1 MKKKTSLLLM
11 LVFIMLCM
19 TGCSSVPKEKQIK
32 QDIMDASS
40 SLVLAENEKVVDI
53 EIKDRKTDKKAKSDQ
68 VICIVK
74 TELDNVSY
82 EKGYTLSYHKFDNGW
97 KMQSIIIGESADWVI
112 KPLKGVNE
120 EQIKNSLTYKT
131 INVDGE
137 LWTIEDGEI
146 SDIVIKKQDTDLD
159 KGKDKVTIK
168 IKLNGEVE
176 EVEGTIKA
184 EYDFDKKWELKDMED
199 ENDFSSKEKADKAL
213 NVTDKAVETVQM
225 MSAKMEKNYSV
236 IEMADKKKDS
246 SSSDGTETQD
256 DSKSKEDSDK
266 KTQKDSKSK
275 EDDDKKTRNDSKL
288 KEGSSE
294 ETQDDSKSKE
304 SDNEDPEK
312 EEPESE
318 YDFGKAFEETIDD
331 VTISGDMGVDLE
343 VELMLDINHGN
354 IKYGMAMYRKAGA
367 NLSVDL
373 KESMSKEHEKQL
385 FEKKLPNY
393 TFVVAGV
400 PIVITNQLESNLT
413 GKIGIEGNWNMS
425 LSWLDEQTVGFIYDS
440 KTNKVK
446 EIKDPKEQKDIS
458 DGIEWSTIASA
469 KGDASAGIDIHLI
482 TKLYGTCGGDISA
495 GIFGNA
501 SGEVSLSNREDQYYA
516 GTVNLSIVPNL
527 TGKLVVDLPLVSE
540 ELMEVEIFNKDLP
553 AIWEKEWKSSWKPED
568 DLNYSDTGEQWNLY
582 KTRYGE
588 VNNVPATEFQF
599 KIPFGWN
606 VESEGVSDGLT
617 GVDGVSEI
625 EEKVVLSNERGV
637 TVTFWSLT
645 HELGGRSGV
654 SMLQADITKADD
666 SEFVPG
672 FPDGTNTDFSTLGN
686 FIVAKVHIIGELD
699 MKRDSDFTP
708 VDSGA
713 TFYAVVPESYLG
725 TREFVGQAGNV
736 DEFSFDYP
744 TPYAFIAEAPDGTFT
759 ASEERDV
766 VKILKSFKVAE

>member
-1 MKKKTSLLLM
+1 MVSVLGYQKLYKDMKQKQEGDVIVKENVKVITSDMDKKK
-11 LVFIMLCM
+11 
-19 TGCSSVPKEKQIK
+19 
-32 QDIMDASS
+32 
-40 SLVLAENEKVVDI
+40 
-53 EIKDRKTDKKAKSDQ
+53 
-68 VICIVK
+68 
-74 TELDNVSY
+74 
-82 EKGYTLSYHKFDNGW
+82 
-97 KMQSIIIGESADWVI
+97 
-112 KPLKGVNE
+112 KP
-120 EQIKNSLTYKT
+120 
-131 INVDGE
+131 INVNDDNLIFESNPKYKEGDV
-137 LWTIEDGEI
+137 IVAGEI
-146 SDIVIKKQDTDLD
+146 SGAENGFIRKVVSVKKATGGYVVETQSALLTD
-159 KGKDKVTIK
+159 V
-168 IKLNGEVE
+168 
-176 EVEGTIKA
+176 
-184 EYDFDKKWELKDMED
+184 F
-199 ENDFSSKEKADKAL
+199 EKAYIEKRLKLTKDGVQEVSN
-213 NVTDKAVETVQM
+213 NVSRKDTDKAVETVQM

-236 IEMADKKKDS
+236 TEMAEKKKDS

-256 DSKSKEDSDK
+256 DSKSKEDGDK
-266 KTQKDSKSK
+266 KTQ
-275 EDDDKKTRNDSKL
+275 N
-288 KEGSSE
+288 
-294 ETQDDSKSKE
+294 DSKSKE

-312 EEPESE
+312 EKPESE
-318 YDFGKAFEETIDD
+318 YEFGKVFEETIDE
-331 VTISGDMGVDLE
+331 VTISGDAGVDLD
-343 VELMLDINHGN
+343 VHLTLDINHGN
-354 IKYGMAMYRKAGA
+354 IKYGMAMYRKASA
-367 NLSVDL
+367 SLTVDL
-373 KESMSKEHEKQL
+373 KKGMNKGYEKQL

-393 TFVVAGV
+393 TFFVSGV

-516 GTVNLSIVPNL
+516 GKVNLSIVPNL

-637 TVTFWSLT
+637 TVTFWSLA

-744 TPYAFIAEAPDGTFT
+744 TPYAFIAESSDGTFT
-759 ASEERDV
+759 VGEERDV

>member
-1 MKKKTSLLLM
+1 MVSVLGYQKLYKDKKQKQEGDVIVKENVKVITSDMDKKKKPINVNDDN
-11 LVFIMLCM
+11 LVFE
-19 TGCSSVPKEKQIK
+19 SNPKYKEG
-32 QDIMDASS
+32 D
-40 SLVLAENEKVVDI
+40 
-53 EIKDRKTDKKAKSDQ
+53 
-68 VICIVK
+68 VIV
-74 TELDNVSY
+74 
-82 EKGYTLSYHKFDNGW
+82 
-97 KMQSIIIGESADWVI
+97 A
-112 KPLKGVNE
+112 
-120 EQIKNSLTYKT
+120 
-131 INVDGE
+131 
-137 LWTIEDGEI
+137 GEI
-146 SDIVIKKQDTDLD
+146 SGAENGFIRKVVSVKKATGGYVVETQSALLTD
-159 KGKDKVTIK
+159 V
-168 IKLNGEVE
+168 
-176 EVEGTIKA
+176 
-184 EYDFDKKWELKDMED
+184 F
-199 ENDFSSKEKADKAL
+199 EKAYIEKRLKLTKDGVQEVSN
-213 NVTDKAVETVQM
+213 NVSKKDTDKAVETVQM

-236 IEMADKKKDS
+236 IEMAEKKKDS

-256 DSKSKEDSDK
+256 DSKSKEDGDK
-266 KTQKDSKSK
+266 KTQ
-275 EDDDKKTRNDSKL
+275 N
-288 KEGSSE
+288 
-294 ETQDDSKSKE
+294 DSKSKE

-312 EEPESE
+312 EKPESE

>member
-1 MKKKTSLLLM
+1 M
-11 LVFIMLCM
+11 
-19 TGCSSVPKEKQIK
+19 
-32 QDIMDASS
+32 
-40 SLVLAENEKVVDI
+40 
-53 EIKDRKTDKKAKSDQ
+53 
-68 VICIVK
+68 
-74 TELDNVSY
+74 
-82 EKGYTLSYHKFDNGW
+82 
-97 KMQSIIIGESADWVI
+97 
-112 KPLKGVNE
+112 
-120 EQIKNSLTYKT
+120 
-131 INVDGE
+131 
-137 LWTIEDGEI
+137 
-146 SDIVIKKQDTDLD
+146 
-159 KGKDKVTIK
+159 
-168 IKLNGEVE
+168 
-176 EVEGTIKA
+176 
-184 EYDFDKKWELKDMED
+184 
-199 ENDFSSKEKADKAL
+199 
-213 NVTDKAVETVQM
+213 
-225 MSAKMEKNYSV
+225 
-236 IEMADKKKDS
+236 
-246 SSSDGTETQD
+246 
-256 DSKSKEDSDK
+256 
-266 KTQKDSKSK
+266 
-275 EDDDKKTRNDSKL
+275 
-288 KEGSSE
+288 
-294 ETQDDSKSKE
+294 
-304 SDNEDPEK
+304 
-312 EEPESE
+312 
-318 YDFGKAFEETIDD
+318 
-331 VTISGDMGVDLE
+331 
-343 VELMLDINHGN
+343 
-354 IKYGMAMYRKAGA
+354 
-367 NLSVDL
+367 
-373 KESMSKEHEKQL
+373 
-385 FEKKLPNY
+385 
-393 TFVVAGV
+393 AGV

-482 TKLYGTCGGDISA
+482 TKIYGTCGGDISA

-553 AIWEKEWKSSWKPED
+553 AIWEKEWKSSWNPDD

-744 TPYAFIAEAPDGTFT
+744 TPYAFIAESSDGTFT
-759 ASEERDV
+759 VGEERDV

>member
-1 MKKKTSLLLM
+1 MVSVLGYQKLYKDKKPKQEEDVIVKENVKVITSDMDKKKKPINVNDDN
-11 LVFIMLCM
+11 LVFE
-19 TGCSSVPKEKQIK
+19 SNPKYKEG
-32 QDIMDASS
+32 D
-40 SLVLAENEKVVDI
+40 
-53 EIKDRKTDKKAKSDQ
+53 
-68 VICIVK
+68 VIV
-74 TELDNVSY
+74 
-82 EKGYTLSYHKFDNGW
+82 
-97 KMQSIIIGESADWVI
+97 A
-112 KPLKGVNE
+112 
-120 EQIKNSLTYKT
+120 
-131 INVDGE
+131 
-137 LWTIEDGEI
+137 GEI
-146 SDIVIKKQDTDLD
+146 SGAEDGFIRKVVSVKKTTGGYVVETQSALLTD
-159 KGKDKVTIK
+159 V
-168 IKLNGEVE
+168 
-176 EVEGTIKA
+176 
-184 EYDFDKKWELKDMED
+184 F
-199 ENDFSSKEKADKAL
+199 EKAYIEKRLKITKDGVQEVSN
-213 NVTDKAVETVQM
+213 NVSRKDTDKAVETVQM
-225 MSAKMEKNYSV
+225 MSVKMEKNYSV
-236 IEMADKKKDS
+236 TEMADKKKDS
-246 SSSDGTETQD
+246 SSSNVSETQD
-256 DSKSKEDSDK
+256 DSKSKE
-266 KTQKDSKSK
+266 
-275 EDDDKKTRNDSKL
+275 N
-288 KEGSSE
+288 
-294 ETQDDSKSKE
+294 
-304 SDNEDPEK
+304 DNEELKKEEPKKEEPKK

-318 YDFGKAFEETIDD
+318 YDFGKAFEETIDN
-331 VTISGDMGVDLE
+331 VTISGDMGIDLE

-373 KESMSKEHEKQL
+373 KESMSKEYEKQL
-385 FEKKLPNY
+385 FEKKIPNY

-553 AIWEKEWKSSWKPED
+553 AIWEKKWKSSWNPED

-588 VNNVPATEFQF
+588 TYNIDAQEFQF
-599 KIPFGWN
+599 KIPLGWN
-606 VESEGVSDGLT
+606 VESE
-617 GVDGVSEI
+617 EI
-625 EEKVVLSNERGV
+625 GKPNDEIMEKVALSNDRGI
-637 TVTFWSLT
+637 TVTFWSLA

-666 SEFVPG
+666 SEFIPS
-672 FPDGTNTDFSTLGN
+672 FPNGTNTDFSSLGN

-744 TPYAFIAEAPDGTFT
+744 TPYAFIAESPDGTFT
-759 ASEERDV
+759 VGEERDV

>member
-1 MKKKTSLLLM
+1 MVSVLGYQKLYKDKKQKQEGDVIVKENVKVITSDMDKKK
-11 LVFIMLCM
+11 
-19 TGCSSVPKEKQIK
+19 
-32 QDIMDASS
+32 
-40 SLVLAENEKVVDI
+40 
-53 EIKDRKTDKKAKSDQ
+53 
-68 VICIVK
+68 
-74 TELDNVSY
+74 
-82 EKGYTLSYHKFDNGW
+82 
-97 KMQSIIIGESADWVI
+97 
-112 KPLKGVNE
+112 KP
-120 EQIKNSLTYKT
+120 
-131 INVDGE
+131 INVNDDNLIFESNPKYKEGDV
-137 LWTIEDGEI
+137 IVAGEI
-146 SDIVIKKQDTDLD
+146 SGAEDGFIRKVVSVKKATGGYVVETQSALLTD
-159 KGKDKVTIK
+159 V
-168 IKLNGEVE
+168 
-176 EVEGTIKA
+176 
-184 EYDFDKKWELKDMED
+184 F
-199 ENDFSSKEKADKAL
+199 EKAYIEKRLKLTKDGVQEVSN
-213 NVTDKAVETVQM
+213 NVSRKDTDKAVETVQM

-236 IEMADKKKDS
+236 IEMAEKKKDS

-256 DSKSKEDSDK
+256 DSKSKEDGDK
-266 KTQKDSKSK
+266 KTQ
-275 EDDDKKTRNDSKL
+275 N
-288 KEGSSE
+288 
-294 ETQDDSKSKE
+294 DSKSKE

-312 EEPESE
+312 EKPESE
-318 YDFGKAFEETIDD
+318 YEFGKVFEETIDE
-331 VTISGDMGVDLE
+331 VTISGDAGVDLD
-343 VELMLDINHGN
+343 VHLMLDINHGN
-354 IKYGMAMYRKAGA
+354 IKYGMAMYRKASA
-367 NLSVDL
+367 SLTVDL
-373 KESMSKEHEKQL
+373 KKGMNKGYEKQL

-393 TFVVAGV
+393 TFFVSGV

-501 SGEVSLSNREDQYYA
+501 SGEVSLSNREGQYYA

-606 VESEGVSDGLT
+606 VESEAVSDGLT
-617 GVDGVSEI
+617 GVDGVSDI

-637 TVTFWSLT
+637 TVTFWSLA

-654 SMLQADITKADD
+654 TMVQADITKADD
-666 SEFVPG
+666 SEFVPS
-672 FPDGTNTDFSTLGN
+672 FPDGTNTDFSSLGN

-744 TPYAFIAEAPDGTFT
+744 TPYAFIAESPDGTFT
-759 ASEERDV
+759 VGEERDV

>member
-1 MKKKTSLLLM
+1 MKKWIQRII
-11 LVFIMLCM
+11 FIILILIVIVMV
-19 TGCSSVPKEKQIK
+19 SVLGYQKLYK
-32 QDIMDASS
+32 
-40 SLVLAENEKVVDI
+40 
-53 EIKDRKTDKKAKSDQ
+53 DKKQKQEGD
-68 VICIVK
+68 VIVK
-74 TELDNVSY
+74 ENV
-82 EKGYTLSYHKFDNGW
+82 K
-97 KMQSIIIGESADWVI
+97 VI
-112 KPLKGVNE
+112 TSDMDKKKKP
-120 EQIKNSLTYKT
+120 
-131 INVDGE
+131 INVNDDNLIFESNPKYKKGDV
-137 LWTIEDGEI
+137 IVAGEI
-146 SDIVIKKQDTDLD
+146 SGAENGFIRKVVSVKKATGGYVVETQSALLTD
-159 KGKDKVTIK
+159 V
-168 IKLNGEVE
+168 
-176 EVEGTIKA
+176 
-184 EYDFDKKWELKDMED
+184 F
-199 ENDFSSKEKADKAL
+199 EKAYIEKRLKLTKDGVQEVSN
-213 NVTDKAVETVQM
+213 NVSRKDTDKAVETVQM
-225 MSAKMEKNYSV
+225 MSVKMEKNYSV
-236 IEMADKKKDS
+236 TEMADKKKDS

-256 DSKSKEDSDK
+256 DSKSKEDGDK
-266 KTQKDSKSK
+266 KTQ
-275 EDDDKKTRNDSKL
+275 N
-288 KEGSSE
+288 
-294 ETQDDSKSKE
+294 DSKSKE

-312 EEPESE
+312 EKPESE
-318 YDFGKAFEETIDD
+318 YEFGKVFEETIDE
-331 VTISGDMGVDLE
+331 VTISGDAGVDLD
-343 VELMLDINHGN
+343 VHLMLDINHGN
-354 IKYGMAMYRKAGA
+354 IKYGMAMYRKASA
-367 NLSVDL
+367 SLTVDL
-373 KESMSKEHEKQL
+373 KKGMNKGYEKQL

-393 TFVVAGV
+393 TFFVSGV

-606 VESEGVSDGLT
+606 VESEAVSDGLT
-617 GVDGVSEI
+617 GVDGVSDI

-637 TVTFWSLT
+637 TVTFWSLA
-645 HELGGRSGV
+645 HELGGQSGV
-654 SMLQADITKADD
+654 TMVQADITKADD
-666 SEFVPG
+666 SEFVPS
-672 FPDGTNTDFSTLGN
+672 FPDRTNTDFSSLGN

-744 TPYAFIAEAPDGTFT
+744 TPYAFIAESPDGTFT
-759 ASEERDV
+759 VGEERDV

>member
-1 MKKKTSLLLM
+1 MKK
-11 LVFIMLCM
+11 
-19 TGCSSVPKEKQIK
+19 
-32 QDIMDASS
+32 D
-40 SLVLAENEKVVDI
+40 
-53 EIKDRKTDKKAKSDQ
+53 
-68 VICIVK
+68 
-74 TELDNVSY
+74 
-82 EKGYTLSYHKFDNGW
+82 
-97 KMQSIIIGESADWVI
+97 
-112 KPLKGVNE
+112 
-120 EQIKNSLTYKT
+120 
-131 INVDGE
+131 
-137 LWTIEDGEI
+137 
-146 SDIVIKKQDTDLD
+146 
-159 KGKDKVTIK
+159 
-168 IKLNGEVE
+168 
-176 EVEGTIKA
+176 
-184 EYDFDKKWELKDMED
+184 
-199 ENDFSSKEKADKAL
+199 
-213 NVTDKAVETVQM
+213 
-225 MSAKMEKNYSV
+225 
-236 IEMADKKKDS
+236 
-246 SSSDGTETQD
+246 
-256 DSKSKEDSDK
+256 
-266 KTQKDSKSK
+266 
-275 EDDDKKTRNDSKL
+275 
-288 KEGSSE
+288 
-294 ETQDDSKSKE
+294 
-304 SDNEDPEK
+304 
-312 EEPESE
+312 
-318 YDFGKAFEETIDD
+318 
-331 VTISGDMGVDLE
+331 
-343 VELMLDINHGN
+343 
-354 IKYGMAMYRKAGA
+354 
-367 NLSVDL
+367 
-373 KESMSKEHEKQL
+373 
-385 FEKKLPNY
+385 
-393 TFVVAGV
+393 
-400 PIVITNQLESNLT
+400 
-413 GKIGIEGNWNMS
+413 
-425 LSWLDEQTVGFIYDS
+425 
-440 KTNKVK
+440 
-446 EIKDPKEQKDIS
+446 
-458 DGIEWSTIASA
+458 
-469 KGDASAGIDIHLI
+469 
-482 TKLYGTCGGDISA
+482 
-495 GIFGNA
+495 
-501 SGEVSLSNREDQYYA
+501 
-516 GTVNLSIVPNL
+516 NL

>member
-1 MKKKTSLLLM
+1 MVSVLGYQKLYKDKKPKQEEDVIVKENVKVITSDMDKKKKPINVNDDN
-11 LVFIMLCM
+11 LVFE
-19 TGCSSVPKEKQIK
+19 SNPKYKEG
-32 QDIMDASS
+32 D
-40 SLVLAENEKVVDI
+40 
-53 EIKDRKTDKKAKSDQ
+53 
-68 VICIVK
+68 VIV
-74 TELDNVSY
+74 
-82 EKGYTLSYHKFDNGW
+82 
-97 KMQSIIIGESADWVI
+97 A
-112 KPLKGVNE
+112 
-120 EQIKNSLTYKT
+120 
-131 INVDGE
+131 
-137 LWTIEDGEI
+137 GEI
-146 SDIVIKKQDTDLD
+146 SGAEDGFIRKVVSVKKTTGGYVVETQSALLTD
-159 KGKDKVTIK
+159 V
-168 IKLNGEVE
+168 
-176 EVEGTIKA
+176 
-184 EYDFDKKWELKDMED
+184 F
-199 ENDFSSKEKADKAL
+199 EKAYIEKRLKITKDGVQEVSN
-213 NVTDKAVETVQM
+213 NVSRKDTDKAVETVQM
-225 MSAKMEKNYSV
+225 MSVKMEKNYSV
-236 IEMADKKKDS
+236 TEMADKKKDS
-246 SSSDGTETQD
+246 SSSNVSETQD
-256 DSKSKEDSDK
+256 DSKSKE
-266 KTQKDSKSK
+266 
-275 EDDDKKTRNDSKL
+275 N
-288 KEGSSE
+288 
-294 ETQDDSKSKE
+294 
-304 SDNEDPEK
+304 DNEELKKEEPKKEEPKKEEPKK

-318 YDFGKAFEETIDD
+318 YDFGKAFEETIDN
-331 VTISGDMGVDLE
+331 VTISGDMGIDLE

-373 KESMSKEHEKQL
+373 KESMSKEYEKQL
-385 FEKKLPNY
+385 FEKKIPNY

-553 AIWEKEWKSSWKPED
+553 AIWEKKWKSSWNPED

-588 VNNVPATEFQF
+588 TYNIDAQEFQF
-599 KIPFGWN
+599 KIPLGWN
-606 VESEGVSDGLT
+606 VESE
-617 GVDGVSEI
+617 EI
-625 EEKVVLSNERGV
+625 GKPNDEIMEKVALSNDRGI
-637 TVTFWSLT
+637 TVTFWSLA

-666 SEFVPG
+666 SEFIPS
-672 FPDGTNTDFSTLGN
+672 FPNGTNTDFSSLGN

-744 TPYAFIAEAPDGTFT
+744 TPYAFIAESPDGTFT
-759 ASEERDV
+759 VGEERDV

>member
-1 MKKKTSLLLM
+1 MVSVLGYQKLYKDKKQKQEGDVIVKENVKVITSDMDKKK
-11 LVFIMLCM
+11 
-19 TGCSSVPKEKQIK
+19 
-32 QDIMDASS
+32 
-40 SLVLAENEKVVDI
+40 
-53 EIKDRKTDKKAKSDQ
+53 
-68 VICIVK
+68 
-74 TELDNVSY
+74 
-82 EKGYTLSYHKFDNGW
+82 
-97 KMQSIIIGESADWVI
+97 
-112 KPLKGVNE
+112 KP
-120 EQIKNSLTYKT
+120 
-131 INVDGE
+131 INVNDDNLIFESNPKYKEGDV
-137 LWTIEDGEI
+137 IVAGEI
-146 SDIVIKKQDTDLD
+146 SGAENGFIRKVVSVKKATGGYVVETQSALLTD
-159 KGKDKVTIK
+159 V
-168 IKLNGEVE
+168 
-176 EVEGTIKA
+176 
-184 EYDFDKKWELKDMED
+184 F
-199 ENDFSSKEKADKAL
+199 EKAYIEKRLKLTKDGVQEVSN
-213 NVTDKAVETVQM
+213 NVSRKDTDKAVETVQM

-236 IEMADKKKDS
+236 IEMAEKKKDS

-256 DSKSKEDSDK
+256 DSKSKEDGDK
-266 KTQKDSKSK
+266 KTQNDSKSK
-275 EDDDKKTRNDSKL
+275 EDGDKKTQNDSKS
-288 KEGSSE
+288 KEDGDKK
-294 ETQDDSKSKE
+294 TQNDSKSKE

-312 EEPESE
+312 EKPESE
-318 YDFGKAFEETIDD
+318 YEFGKVFEETIDE
-331 VTISGDMGVDLE
+331 VTISGDAGVDLD
-343 VELMLDINHGN
+343 VHLMLDINHGN
-354 IKYGMAMYRKAGA
+354 IKYGMAMYRKASA
-367 NLSVDL
+367 SLTVDL
-373 KESMSKEHEKQL
+373 KKGMNKGYEKQL

-393 TFVVAGV
+393 TFFVSGV

-501 SGEVSLSNREDQYYA
+501 SGEVSLSNRENQYYA

-617 GVDGVSEI
+617 GVDGVSDI

-637 TVTFWSLT
+637 TVTFWSLA

-672 FPDGTNTDFSTLGN
+672 FPDGTNTDFSSLGN

-708 VDSGA
+708 VDSGS

-744 TPYAFIAEAPDGTFT
+744 TPYAFIAESPDGTFT
-759 ASEERDV
+759 VGEERDV

>member
-1 MKKKTSLLLM
+1 MKKWIQRIIFILILIVIVMVSVLGYQKLYKDKKPKQEEDVIVKENVKVITSDM
-11 LVFIMLCM
+11 DKKKKPINVNDDNLVFE
-19 TGCSSVPKEKQIK
+19 SNPKYKEG
-32 QDIMDASS
+32 D
-40 SLVLAENEKVVDI
+40 
-53 EIKDRKTDKKAKSDQ
+53 
-68 VICIVK
+68 VIV
-74 TELDNVSY
+74 
-82 EKGYTLSYHKFDNGW
+82 
-97 KMQSIIIGESADWVI
+97 A
-112 KPLKGVNE
+112 
-120 EQIKNSLTYKT
+120 
-131 INVDGE
+131 
-137 LWTIEDGEI
+137 GEI
-146 SDIVIKKQDTDLD
+146 SGAEDGFIRKVVSVKKTTGGYVVETQSALLTD
-159 KGKDKVTIK
+159 V
-168 IKLNGEVE
+168 
-176 EVEGTIKA
+176 
-184 EYDFDKKWELKDMED
+184 F
-199 ENDFSSKEKADKAL
+199 EKAYIEKRLKITKDGVQEVSN
-213 NVTDKAVETVQM
+213 NVSRKDTDKAVETVQM
-225 MSAKMEKNYSV
+225 MSVKMEKNYSV
-236 IEMADKKKDS
+236 TEMADKKKDS
-246 SSSDGTETQD
+246 SSSNVSETQD
-256 DSKSKEDSDK
+256 DSKSKE
-266 KTQKDSKSK
+266 
-275 EDDDKKTRNDSKL
+275 N
-288 KEGSSE
+288 
-294 ETQDDSKSKE
+294 
-304 SDNEDPEK
+304 DNEELKKEEPKKEEPKK

-318 YDFGKAFEETIDD
+318 YDFGKAFEETIDN
-331 VTISGDMGVDLE
+331 VTISGDMGIDLE

-373 KESMSKEHEKQL
+373 KESMSKEYEKQL
-385 FEKKLPNY
+385 FEKKIPNY

-553 AIWEKEWKSSWKPED
+553 AIWEKKWKSSWNPED

-588 VNNVPATEFQF
+588 TYNIDAQEFQF
-599 KIPFGWN
+599 KIPLGWN
-606 VESEGVSDGLT
+606 VESE
-617 GVDGVSEI
+617 EI
-625 EEKVVLSNERGV
+625 GKPNDEIMEKVALSNDRGI
-637 TVTFWSLT
+637 TVTFWSLA

-666 SEFVPG
+666 SEFIPS
-672 FPDGTNTDFSTLGN
+672 FPNGTNTDFSSLGN

-744 TPYAFIAEAPDGTFT
+744 TPYAFIAESPDGTFT
-759 ASEERDV
+759 VGEERDV

>member
-40 SLVLAENEKVVDI
+40 SLALAENEKVVDI
-53 EIKDRKTDKKAKSDQ
+53 EIKDRKTDKKTKSDQ

-120 EQIKNSLTYKT
+120 EQIKNSLAYKT

-146 SDIVIKKQDTDLD
+146 SNIVIKKQDTDLD

-168 IKLNGEVE
+168 IKLNGEME

-213 NVTDKAVETVQM
+213 NV
-225 MSAKMEKNYSV
+225 
-236 IEMADKKKDS
+236 
-246 SSSDGTETQD
+246 
-256 DSKSKEDSDK
+256 
-266 KTQKDSKSK
+266 
-275 EDDDKKTRNDSKL
+275 
-288 KEGSSE
+288 
-294 ETQDDSKSKE
+294 
-304 SDNEDPEK
+304 
-312 EEPESE
+312 
-318 YDFGKAFEETIDD
+318 
-331 VTISGDMGVDLE
+331 
-343 VELMLDINHGN
+343 
-354 IKYGMAMYRKAGA
+354 
-367 NLSVDL
+367 
-373 KESMSKEHEKQL
+373 
-385 FEKKLPNY
+385 
-393 TFVVAGV
+393 
-400 PIVITNQLESNLT
+400 
-413 GKIGIEGNWNMS
+413 
-425 LSWLDEQTVGFIYDS
+425 
-440 KTNKVK
+440 
-446 EIKDPKEQKDIS
+446 
-458 DGIEWSTIASA
+458 
-469 KGDASAGIDIHLI
+469 
-482 TKLYGTCGGDISA
+482 
-495 GIFGNA
+495 
-501 SGEVSLSNREDQYYA
+501 
-516 GTVNLSIVPNL
+516 
-527 TGKLVVDLPLVSE
+527 
-540 ELMEVEIFNKDLP
+540 
-553 AIWEKEWKSSWKPED
+553 
-568 DLNYSDTGEQWNLY
+568 
-582 KTRYGE
+582 
-588 VNNVPATEFQF
+588 
-599 KIPFGWN
+599 
-606 VESEGVSDGLT
+606 SDGLT

-637 TVTFWSLT
+637 TVTFWSLA

-654 SMLQADITKADD
+654 SMLQADITIADD

-744 TPYAFIAEAPDGTFT
+744 TPYAFIAESSDGTFT
-759 ASEERDV
+759 VGEERDV

>member
-1 MKKKTSLLLM
+1 MKKWIQRIIFIILILIVIVMVSVLGYQKLYKDKKQKQEGDVIVKENVKVITSDM
-11 LVFIMLCM
+11 DKKKKPINVNDDNLVFE
-19 TGCSSVPKEKQIK
+19 SNPKYKEG
-32 QDIMDASS
+32 D
-40 SLVLAENEKVVDI
+40 
-53 EIKDRKTDKKAKSDQ
+53 
-68 VICIVK
+68 VIV
-74 TELDNVSY
+74 
-82 EKGYTLSYHKFDNGW
+82 
-97 KMQSIIIGESADWVI
+97 A
-112 KPLKGVNE
+112 
-120 EQIKNSLTYKT
+120 
-131 INVDGE
+131 
-137 LWTIEDGEI
+137 GEI
-146 SDIVIKKQDTDLD
+146 SGAENGFIRKVVSVKKATGGYVVETQSALLTD
-159 KGKDKVTIK
+159 V
-168 IKLNGEVE
+168 
-176 EVEGTIKA
+176 
-184 EYDFDKKWELKDMED
+184 F
-199 ENDFSSKEKADKAL
+199 EKAYIEKRLKLTKDGVQEVSN
-213 NVTDKAVETVQM
+213 NVSKKDTDKAVETVQM

-256 DSKSKEDSDK
+256 
-266 KTQKDSKSK
+266 DSKSK

>member
-1 MKKKTSLLLM
+1 
-11 LVFIMLCM
+11 
-19 TGCSSVPKEKQIK
+19 
-32 QDIMDASS
+32 
-40 SLVLAENEKVVDI
+40 
-53 EIKDRKTDKKAKSDQ
+53 
-68 VICIVK
+68 
-74 TELDNVSY
+74 
-82 EKGYTLSYHKFDNGW
+82 
-97 KMQSIIIGESADWVI
+97 
-112 KPLKGVNE
+112 
-120 EQIKNSLTYKT
+120 
-131 INVDGE
+131 
-137 LWTIEDGEI
+137 
-146 SDIVIKKQDTDLD
+146 
-159 KGKDKVTIK
+159 
-168 IKLNGEVE
+168 
-176 EVEGTIKA
+176 
-184 EYDFDKKWELKDMED
+184 
-199 ENDFSSKEKADKAL
+199 
-213 NVTDKAVETVQM
+213 
-225 MSAKMEKNYSV
+225 
-236 IEMADKKKDS
+236 
-246 SSSDGTETQD
+246 
-256 DSKSKEDSDK
+256 
-266 KTQKDSKSK
+266 
-275 EDDDKKTRNDSKL
+275 
-288 KEGSSE
+288 
-294 ETQDDSKSKE
+294 
-304 SDNEDPEK
+304 
-312 EEPESE
+312 
-318 YDFGKAFEETIDD
+318 
-331 VTISGDMGVDLE
+331 
-343 VELMLDINHGN
+343 
-354 IKYGMAMYRKAGA
+354 
-367 NLSVDL
+367 
-373 KESMSKEHEKQL
+373 MSKEYEKQL
-385 FEKKLPNY
+385 FEKKIPNY

-553 AIWEKEWKSSWKPED
+553 AIWEKEWKSSWNPED

-588 VNNVPATEFQF
+588 TYNIDAQEFQF
-599 KIPFGWN
+599 KIPLGWN
-606 VESEGVSDGLT
+606 VESE
-617 GVDGVSEI
+617 EI
-625 EEKVVLSNERGV
+625 GKPNDEIMEKVALSNDRGI
-637 TVTFWSLT
+637 TVTFWSLA

-666 SEFVPG
+666 SEFIPS
-672 FPDGTNTDFSTLGN
+672 FPNGTNTDFSSLGN

-744 TPYAFIAEAPDGTFT
+744 TPYAFIAESPDGTFT
-759 ASEERDV
+759 VGEERDV

>member
-1 MKKKTSLLLM
+1 MVSVLGYQKLYKDKKPKQEEDVIVKENVKVITSDMDKKKKPINVNDDN
-11 LVFIMLCM
+11 LVFE
-19 TGCSSVPKEKQIK
+19 SNPKYKEG
-32 QDIMDASS
+32 D
-40 SLVLAENEKVVDI
+40 
-53 EIKDRKTDKKAKSDQ
+53 
-68 VICIVK
+68 VIV
-74 TELDNVSY
+74 
-82 EKGYTLSYHKFDNGW
+82 
-97 KMQSIIIGESADWVI
+97 A
-112 KPLKGVNE
+112 
-120 EQIKNSLTYKT
+120 
-131 INVDGE
+131 
-137 LWTIEDGEI
+137 GEI
-146 SDIVIKKQDTDLD
+146 SGAEDGFIRKVVSVKKTTGGYVVETQSALLTD
-159 KGKDKVTIK
+159 V
-168 IKLNGEVE
+168 
-176 EVEGTIKA
+176 
-184 EYDFDKKWELKDMED
+184 F
-199 ENDFSSKEKADKAL
+199 EKAYIEKRLKITKDGVQEVSN
-213 NVTDKAVETVQM
+213 NVSRKDTDKAVETVQM
-225 MSAKMEKNYSV
+225 MSVKMEKNYSV
-236 IEMADKKKDS
+236 TEMADKKKDS
-246 SSSDGTETQD
+246 SSSNVSETQD
-256 DSKSKEDSDK
+256 DSKSKE
-266 KTQKDSKSK
+266 
-275 EDDDKKTRNDSKL
+275 N
-288 KEGSSE
+288 
-294 ETQDDSKSKE
+294 
-304 SDNEDPEK
+304 DNEELKKEEPKKEEPKKEEPKK

-318 YDFGKAFEETIDD
+318 YDFGKAFEETIDN
-331 VTISGDMGVDLE
+331 VTISGDMGIDLE

-373 KESMSKEHEKQL
+373 KESMSKEYEKQL
-385 FEKKLPNY
+385 FEKKIPNY

-553 AIWEKEWKSSWKPED
+553 AIWEKEWKSSWNPED

-588 VNNVPATEFQF
+588 TYNIDAQEFQF
-599 KIPFGWN
+599 KIPLGWN
-606 VESEGVSDGLT
+606 VESE
-617 GVDGVSEI
+617 EI
-625 EEKVVLSNERGV
+625 GKPNDEIMEKVALSNDRGI
-637 TVTFWSLT
+637 TVTFWSLA

-666 SEFVPG
+666 SEFIPS
-672 FPDGTNTDFSTLGN
+672 FPNGTNTDFSSLGN

-744 TPYAFIAEAPDGTFT
+744 TPYAFIAESPDGTFT
-759 ASEERDV
+759 VGEERDV

>member
-1 MKKKTSLLLM
+1 MKKWIQRIIFIILILIVIVMVSVLGYQKLYKDKKQKQEGDVIVKENVKVITSDMDKKKKPINVNDDNLI
-11 LVFIMLCM
+11 FE
-19 TGCSSVPKEKQIK
+19 SNPKYKEGDVIV
-32 QDIMDASS
+32 AGESRG
-40 SLVLAENEKVVDI
+40 AENGFIRKVVSV
-53 EIKDRKTDKKAKSDQ
+53 KKATGGYVVETQSALLTDVFEKAYIEKRLKLTKDGVQEVSN
-68 VICIVK
+68 
-74 TELDNVSY
+74 NVSR
-82 EKGYTLSYHKFDNGW
+82 
-97 KMQSIIIGESADWVI
+97 
-112 KPLKGVNE
+112 
-120 EQIKNSLTYKT
+120 
-131 INVDGE
+131 
-137 LWTIEDGEI
+137 
-146 SDIVIKKQDTDLD
+146 
-159 KGKDKVTIK
+159 KD
-168 IKLNGEVE
+168 
-176 EVEGTIKA
+176 
-184 EYDFDKKWELKDMED
+184 
-199 ENDFSSKEKADKAL
+199 
-213 NVTDKAVETVQM
+213 TDKAVETVQM
-225 MSAKMEKNYSV
+225 MSVKMEKNYSV
-236 IEMADKKKDS
+236 TEMADKKKDS
-246 SSSDGTETQD
+246 SSSDSTETQD
-256 DSKSKEDSDK
+256 DSKSKEDGDK
-266 KTQKDSKSK
+266 KTQ
-275 EDDDKKTRNDSKL
+275 NNSKL

-294 ETQDDSKSKE
+294 ESQDDLKSKE

-312 EEPESE
+312 KEPESE
-318 YDFGKAFEETIDD
+318 YDFGKAFEETIDN
-331 VTISGDMGVDLE
+331 VTISGDMGIDLE

-373 KESMSKEHEKQL
+373 KESMSKEYEKQL

-393 TFVVAGV
+393 TFVVAGI

-413 GKIGIEGNWNMS
+413 GEIIVEGNWNMS

-440 KTNKVK
+440 KKNKVK

-495 GIFGNA
+495 GISGNA

-516 GTVNLSIVPNL
+516 GKVNLSIVPNL

-553 AIWEKEWKSSWKPED
+553 AIWEKEWKSSWNPED

-588 VNNVPATEFQF
+588 TYNIDAQEFQF
-599 KIPFGWN
+599 KIPLGWN
-606 VESEGVSDGLT
+606 VESE
-617 GVDGVSEI
+617 EI
-625 EEKVVLSNERGV
+625 GKPNDEIMEKVALSNDRGI
-637 TVTFWSLT
+637 TVTFWSLA

-666 SEFVPG
+666 SEFIPS
-672 FPDGTNTDFSTLGN
+672 FPNGTNTDFSSLGN

-744 TPYAFIAEAPDGTFT
+744 TPYAFIAESPDGTFT
-759 ASEERDV
+759 VGEERDV

>member
-1 MKKKTSLLLM
+1 MVSVLGYQKLYKDKKQKQEGDVIVKENVKVITSDMDKKK
-11 LVFIMLCM
+11 
-19 TGCSSVPKEKQIK
+19 
-32 QDIMDASS
+32 
-40 SLVLAENEKVVDI
+40 
-53 EIKDRKTDKKAKSDQ
+53 
-68 VICIVK
+68 
-74 TELDNVSY
+74 
-82 EKGYTLSYHKFDNGW
+82 
-97 KMQSIIIGESADWVI
+97 
-112 KPLKGVNE
+112 KP
-120 EQIKNSLTYKT
+120 
-131 INVDGE
+131 INVNDDNLIFESNPKYKEGDV
-137 LWTIEDGEI
+137 IVAGEI
-146 SDIVIKKQDTDLD
+146 SGAENGFIRKVVSVKKATGGYVVETQSALLTD
-159 KGKDKVTIK
+159 V
-168 IKLNGEVE
+168 
-176 EVEGTIKA
+176 
-184 EYDFDKKWELKDMED
+184 F
-199 ENDFSSKEKADKAL
+199 EKAYIEKRLKLTKDGVQEVSN
-213 NVTDKAVETVQM
+213 NVSRKDTDKAVETVQM

-236 IEMADKKKDS
+236 IEMAEKKKDS

-256 DSKSKEDSDK
+256 DSKSKEDGDK
-266 KTQKDSKSK
+266 KTQ
-275 EDDDKKTRNDSKL
+275 N
-288 KEGSSE
+288 
-294 ETQDDSKSKE
+294 DSKSKE

-312 EEPESE
+312 EKPESE
-318 YDFGKAFEETIDD
+318 YEFGKVFEETIDE
-331 VTISGDMGVDLE
+331 VTISGDAGVDLD
-343 VELMLDINHGN
+343 VHLMLDINHGN
-354 IKYGMAMYRKAGA
+354 IKYGMAMYRKASA
-367 NLSVDL
+367 SLTVDL
-373 KESMSKEHEKQL
+373 KKGMNKGYEKQL

-393 TFVVAGV
+393 TFFVSGV

-637 TVTFWSLT
+637 TVTFWSLA

-744 TPYAFIAEAPDGTFT
+744 TPYAFIAESSDGTFT
-759 ASEERDV
+759 VGEERDV

>member
-1 MKKKTSLLLM
+1 MDKKK
-11 LVFIMLCM
+11 
-19 TGCSSVPKEKQIK
+19 
-32 QDIMDASS
+32 
-40 SLVLAENEKVVDI
+40 
-53 EIKDRKTDKKAKSDQ
+53 
-68 VICIVK
+68 
-74 TELDNVSY
+74 
-82 EKGYTLSYHKFDNGW
+82 
-97 KMQSIIIGESADWVI
+97 
-112 KPLKGVNE
+112 KP
-120 EQIKNSLTYKT
+120 
-131 INVDGE
+131 INVNDDNLIFESNPKYKEGDV
-137 LWTIEDGEI
+137 IVAGEI
-146 SDIVIKKQDTDLD
+146 SGAEDGFIRKVVSVKKATGGYVVETQSALLTD
-159 KGKDKVTIK
+159 V
-168 IKLNGEVE
+168 
-176 EVEGTIKA
+176 
-184 EYDFDKKWELKDMED
+184 F
-199 ENDFSSKEKADKAL
+199 EKAYIEKRLKLTKDGVQEVSN
-213 NVTDKAVETVQM
+213 NVSRKDTDKAVETVQM

-236 IEMADKKKDS
+236 IEMAEKKKDS
-246 SSSDGTETQD
+246 SSSDGTETQN
-256 DSKSKEDSDK
+256 DSKSKEDGDK
-266 KTQKDSKSK
+266 KTQ
-275 EDDDKKTRNDSKL
+275 N
-288 KEGSSE
+288 
-294 ETQDDSKSKE
+294 DSKSKE

-312 EEPESE
+312 EKPESE
-318 YDFGKAFEETIDD
+318 YEFGKVFEETIDE
-331 VTISGDMGVDLE
+331 VTISGDAGVDLD
-343 VELMLDINHGN
+343 VHLMLDINHGN
-354 IKYGMAMYRKAGA
+354 IKYGMAMYRKASA
-367 NLSVDL
+367 SLTVDL
-373 KESMSKEHEKQL
+373 KKGMNKGYEKQL

-393 TFVVAGV
+393 TFFVSGV

-469 KGDASAGIDIHLI
+469 KGGASAGIDIHLI

-617 GVDGVSEI
+617 GVDGVSDI

-637 TVTFWSLT
+637 TVTFWSLA

-744 TPYAFIAEAPDGTFT
+744 TPYAFIAESSDGTFT
-759 ASEERDV
+759 VGEERDV

>member
-1 MKKKTSLLLM
+1 MVSVLGYQKLYKDKKQKQEGDVIVKENVKVITSDMDKKK
-11 LVFIMLCM
+11 
-19 TGCSSVPKEKQIK
+19 
-32 QDIMDASS
+32 
-40 SLVLAENEKVVDI
+40 
-53 EIKDRKTDKKAKSDQ
+53 
-68 VICIVK
+68 
-74 TELDNVSY
+74 
-82 EKGYTLSYHKFDNGW
+82 
-97 KMQSIIIGESADWVI
+97 
-112 KPLKGVNE
+112 KP
-120 EQIKNSLTYKT
+120 
-131 INVDGE
+131 INVNDDNLIFESNPKYKEGDV
-137 LWTIEDGEI
+137 IVAGEI
-146 SDIVIKKQDTDLD
+146 SGAEDGFIRKVVSVKKATGGYVVETQSALLTD
-159 KGKDKVTIK
+159 V
-168 IKLNGEVE
+168 
-176 EVEGTIKA
+176 
-184 EYDFDKKWELKDMED
+184 F
-199 ENDFSSKEKADKAL
+199 EKAYIEKRLKLTKDGVQEVSN
-213 NVTDKAVETVQM
+213 NVSRKDTDKAVETVQM

-236 IEMADKKKDS
+236 IEMAEKKKDS

-256 DSKSKEDSDK
+256 DSKSKEDGDK
-266 KTQKDSKSK
+266 KTQ
-275 EDDDKKTRNDSKL
+275 N
-288 KEGSSE
+288 
-294 ETQDDSKSKE
+294 DSKSKE

-312 EEPESE
+312 EKPESE
-318 YDFGKAFEETIDD
+318 YEFGKVFEETIDE
-331 VTISGDMGVDLE
+331 VTISGDAGVDLD
-343 VELMLDINHGN
+343 VHLMLDINHGN
-354 IKYGMAMYRKAGA
+354 IKYGMAMYRKASA
-367 NLSVDL
+367 SLTVDL
-373 KESMSKEHEKQL
+373 KKGMNKGYEKQL

-393 TFVVAGV
+393 TFFVSGV

-606 VESEGVSDGLT
+606 VESEAVSDGLT
-617 GVDGVSEI
+617 GVDGVSDI

-637 TVTFWSLT
+637 TVTFWSLA

-654 SMLQADITKADD
+654 TMVQADITKADD
-666 SEFVPG
+666 SEFVPS
-672 FPDGTNTDFSTLGN
+672 FPDGTNTDFSSLGN

-744 TPYAFIAEAPDGTFT
+744 TPYAFIAESPDGTFT
-759 ASEERDV
+759 VGEERDV

>member
-1 MKKKTSLLLM
+1 M
-11 LVFIMLCM
+11 F
-19 TGCSSVPKEKQIK
+19 EKAYI
-32 QDIMDASS
+32 
-40 SLVLAENEKVVDI
+40 EKRLKLT
-53 EIKDRKTDKKAKSDQ
+53 KDGVQEVSN
-68 VICIVK
+68 
-74 TELDNVSY
+74 NVSR
-82 EKGYTLSYHKFDNGW
+82 
-97 KMQSIIIGESADWVI
+97 
-112 KPLKGVNE
+112 
-120 EQIKNSLTYKT
+120 
-131 INVDGE
+131 
-137 LWTIEDGEI
+137 
-146 SDIVIKKQDTDLD
+146 
-159 KGKDKVTIK
+159 KD
-168 IKLNGEVE
+168 
-176 EVEGTIKA
+176 
-184 EYDFDKKWELKDMED
+184 
-199 ENDFSSKEKADKAL
+199 
-213 NVTDKAVETVQM
+213 TDKAVETVQM

-236 IEMADKKKDS
+236 IEMAEKKKDS

-256 DSKSKEDSDK
+256 DSKSKEDGDK
-266 KTQKDSKSK
+266 KTQ
-275 EDDDKKTRNDSKL
+275 N
-288 KEGSSE
+288 
-294 ETQDDSKSKE
+294 DSKSKE

-312 EEPESE
+312 EKPESE
-318 YDFGKAFEETIDD
+318 YEFGKVFEETIDE
-331 VTISGDMGVDLE
+331 VTISGDAGVDLD
-343 VELMLDINHGN
+343 VHLMLDINHGN
-354 IKYGMAMYRKAGA
+354 IKYGMAMYRKASA
-367 NLSVDL
+367 SLTVDL
-373 KESMSKEHEKQL
+373 KKGMNKGYEKQL

-393 TFVVAGV
+393 TFFVSGV

-606 VESEGVSDGLT
+606 VESEAVSDGLT
-617 GVDGVSEI
+617 GVDGVSDI

-637 TVTFWSLT
+637 TVTFWSLA

-654 SMLQADITKADD
+654 TMVQADITKADD
-666 SEFVPG
+666 SEFVPS
-672 FPDGTNTDFSTLGN
+672 FPDGTNTDFSSLGN

-744 TPYAFIAEAPDGTFT
+744 TPYAFIAESPDGTFT
-759 ASEERDV
+759 VGEERDV

>member
-1 MKKKTSLLLM
+1 MVSVLGYQKLYKDKKQKQEGDVIVKENVKVITSDMDKKK
-11 LVFIMLCM
+11 
-19 TGCSSVPKEKQIK
+19 
-32 QDIMDASS
+32 
-40 SLVLAENEKVVDI
+40 
-53 EIKDRKTDKKAKSDQ
+53 
-68 VICIVK
+68 
-74 TELDNVSY
+74 
-82 EKGYTLSYHKFDNGW
+82 
-97 KMQSIIIGESADWVI
+97 
-112 KPLKGVNE
+112 KP
-120 EQIKNSLTYKT
+120 
-131 INVDGE
+131 INVNDDNLIFESNPKYKEGDV
-137 LWTIEDGEI
+137 IVAGEI
-146 SDIVIKKQDTDLD
+146 SGAEDGFIRKVVSVKKATGGYVVETQSALLTD
-159 KGKDKVTIK
+159 V
-168 IKLNGEVE
+168 
-176 EVEGTIKA
+176 
-184 EYDFDKKWELKDMED
+184 F
-199 ENDFSSKEKADKAL
+199 EKAYIEKRLKLTKDGVQEVSN
-213 NVTDKAVETVQM
+213 NVSRKDTDKAVETVQM

-236 IEMADKKKDS
+236 IEMAEKKKDS

-256 DSKSKEDSDK
+256 DSKSKEDGDK
-266 KTQKDSKSK
+266 KTQ
-275 EDDDKKTRNDSKL
+275 N
-288 KEGSSE
+288 
-294 ETQDDSKSKE
+294 DSKSKE

-312 EEPESE
+312 EKPESE
-318 YDFGKAFEETIDD
+318 YEFGKVFEETIDE
-331 VTISGDMGVDLE
+331 VTISGDAGVDLD
-343 VELMLDINHGN
+343 VHLMLDINHGN
-354 IKYGMAMYRKAGA
+354 IKYGMAMYRKASA
-367 NLSVDL
+367 SFTVDL
-373 KESMSKEHEKQL
+373 KKGMNKGYEKQL

-393 TFVVAGV
+393 TFFVSGV

-606 VESEGVSDGLT
+606 VESEAVSDGLT
-617 GVDGVSEI
+617 GVDGVSDI

-637 TVTFWSLT
+637 TVTFWSLA

-654 SMLQADITKADD
+654 TMVQADITKADD
-666 SEFVPG
+666 SEFVPS
-672 FPDGTNTDFSTLGN
+672 FPDGTNTDFSSLGN

-744 TPYAFIAEAPDGTFT
+744 TPYAFIAESPDGTFT
-759 ASEERDV
+759 VGEERDV

>member
-1 MKKKTSLLLM
+1 MVSVLGYQKLYKDKKQKQEGDVIVKENVKVITSDMDKKKKPINVNDDN
-11 LVFIMLCM
+11 LVFE
-19 TGCSSVPKEKQIK
+19 SNPKYKEG
-32 QDIMDASS
+32 D
-40 SLVLAENEKVVDI
+40 
-53 EIKDRKTDKKAKSDQ
+53 
-68 VICIVK
+68 VIV
-74 TELDNVSY
+74 
-82 EKGYTLSYHKFDNGW
+82 
-97 KMQSIIIGESADWVI
+97 A
-112 KPLKGVNE
+112 
-120 EQIKNSLTYKT
+120 
-131 INVDGE
+131 
-137 LWTIEDGEI
+137 GEI
-146 SDIVIKKQDTDLD
+146 SGAENGFIRKVVSVKKATGGYVVETQSALLTD
-159 KGKDKVTIK
+159 V
-168 IKLNGEVE
+168 
-176 EVEGTIKA
+176 
-184 EYDFDKKWELKDMED
+184 F
-199 ENDFSSKEKADKAL
+199 EKAYIEKRLKLTKDGVQEVSN
-213 NVTDKAVETVQM
+213 NVSRKDTDKAVETVQM
-225 MSAKMEKNYSV
+225 MSVKMEKNYSV
-236 IEMADKKKDS
+236 TEMADKKKDS
-246 SSSDGTETQD
+246 SSSDSTETQD
-256 DSKSKEDSDK
+256 DSKSKEDGDK
-266 KTQKDSKSK
+266 KTQ
-275 EDDDKKTRNDSKL
+275 NNSKL

-304 SDNEDPEK
+304 SDNKDPEK
-312 EEPESE
+312 EKPESE
-318 YDFGKAFEETIDD
+318 YEFGKVFEETIDE
-331 VTISGDMGVDLE
+331 VTISGDAGVDLD
-343 VELMLDINHGN
+343 VHLMLDINHGN
-354 IKYGMAMYRKAGA
+354 IKYGMAMYRKASA
-367 NLSVDL
+367 SLTVDL
-373 KESMSKEHEKQL
+373 KKGMNKGYEKQL

-393 TFVVAGV
+393 TFFVAGV

-413 GKIGIEGNWNMS
+413 GKIGIEGKWNMS

-495 GIFGNA
+495 GISGNA
-501 SGEVSLSNREDQYYA
+501 LGEVSLSNREDQYYA

-637 TVTFWSLT
+637 TVTFWSLA

-666 SEFVPG
+666 SEFVPS
-672 FPDGTNTDFSTLGN
+672 FPDGTNTDFSSLGN

-744 TPYAFIAEAPDGTFT
+744 TPYAFIAESPDGAFT
-759 ASEERDV
+759 VGEERDV

>member
-1 MKKKTSLLLM
+1 MKKWIQRIIFILILIVIVMVSVLGYQKLYKDKKPKQEEDVIVKENVKVITSDM
-11 LVFIMLCM
+11 DKKKKPINVNDDNLVFE
-19 TGCSSVPKEKQIK
+19 SNPKYKEG
-32 QDIMDASS
+32 D
-40 SLVLAENEKVVDI
+40 
-53 EIKDRKTDKKAKSDQ
+53 
-68 VICIVK
+68 VIV
-74 TELDNVSY
+74 
-82 EKGYTLSYHKFDNGW
+82 
-97 KMQSIIIGESADWVI
+97 A
-112 KPLKGVNE
+112 
-120 EQIKNSLTYKT
+120 
-131 INVDGE
+131 
-137 LWTIEDGEI
+137 GEI
-146 SDIVIKKQDTDLD
+146 SGAEDGFIRKVVSVKKTTGGYVVETQSALLTD
-159 KGKDKVTIK
+159 V
-168 IKLNGEVE
+168 
-176 EVEGTIKA
+176 
-184 EYDFDKKWELKDMED
+184 F
-199 ENDFSSKEKADKAL
+199 EKAYIEKRLKITKDGVQEVSN
-213 NVTDKAVETVQM
+213 NVSRKDTDKAVETVQM
-225 MSAKMEKNYSV
+225 MSVKMEKNYSV
-236 IEMADKKKDS
+236 TEMADKKKDS
-246 SSSDGTETQD
+246 SSSNVSETQD
-256 DSKSKEDSDK
+256 DSKSKE
-266 KTQKDSKSK
+266 
-275 EDDDKKTRNDSKL
+275 N
-288 KEGSSE
+288 
-294 ETQDDSKSKE
+294 
-304 SDNEDPEK
+304 DNEELKKEEPKKEEPKKEEPKK

-318 YDFGKAFEETIDD
+318 YDFGKAFEETIDN
-331 VTISGDMGVDLE
+331 VTISGDMGIDLE

-373 KESMSKEHEKQL
+373 KESMSKEYEKQL
-385 FEKKLPNY
+385 FEKKIPNY

-553 AIWEKEWKSSWKPED
+553 AIWEKKWKSSWNPED

-588 VNNVPATEFQF
+588 TYNIDAQEFQF
-599 KIPFGWN
+599 KIPLGWN
-606 VESEGVSDGLT
+606 VESE
-617 GVDGVSEI
+617 EI
-625 EEKVVLSNERGV
+625 GKPNDEIMEKVALSNDRGI
-637 TVTFWSLT
+637 TVTFWSLA

-666 SEFVPG
+666 SEFIPS
-672 FPDGTNTDFSTLGN
+672 FPNGTNTDFSSLGN

-744 TPYAFIAEAPDGTFT
+744 TPYAFIAESPDGTFT
-759 ASEERDV
+759 VGEERDV

>member
-1 MKKKTSLLLM
+1 M
-11 LVFIMLCM
+11 
-19 TGCSSVPKEKQIK
+19 
-32 QDIMDASS
+32 
-40 SLVLAENEKVVDI
+40 
-53 EIKDRKTDKKAKSDQ
+53 
-68 VICIVK
+68 
-74 TELDNVSY
+74 
-82 EKGYTLSYHKFDNGW
+82 
-97 KMQSIIIGESADWVI
+97 
-112 KPLKGVNE
+112 
-120 EQIKNSLTYKT
+120 
-131 INVDGE
+131 
-137 LWTIEDGEI
+137 
-146 SDIVIKKQDTDLD
+146 
-159 KGKDKVTIK
+159 
-168 IKLNGEVE
+168 
-176 EVEGTIKA
+176 
-184 EYDFDKKWELKDMED
+184 
-199 ENDFSSKEKADKAL
+199 
-213 NVTDKAVETVQM
+213 
-225 MSAKMEKNYSV
+225 
-236 IEMADKKKDS
+236 
-246 SSSDGTETQD
+246 
-256 DSKSKEDSDK
+256 
-266 KTQKDSKSK
+266 
-275 EDDDKKTRNDSKL
+275 
-288 KEGSSE
+288 
-294 ETQDDSKSKE
+294 
-304 SDNEDPEK
+304 
-312 EEPESE
+312 
-318 YDFGKAFEETIDD
+318 
-331 VTISGDMGVDLE
+331 
-343 VELMLDINHGN
+343 
-354 IKYGMAMYRKAGA
+354 
-367 NLSVDL
+367 
-373 KESMSKEHEKQL
+373 
-385 FEKKLPNY
+385 
-393 TFVVAGV
+393 AGV

-495 GIFGNA
+495 GISGNA
-501 SGEVSLSNREDQYYA
+501 LGEVSLSNREDQYYA

-637 TVTFWSLT
+637 TVTFWSLA

-666 SEFVPG
+666 SEFVPS
-672 FPDGTNTDFSTLGN
+672 FPDGTNTDFSSLGN

-744 TPYAFIAEAPDGTFT
+744 TPYAFIAESPDGAFT
-759 ASEERDV
+759 VGEERDV

>member
-1 MKKKTSLLLM
+1 MVSVLGYQKLYKDKKQKQEGDVIVKENVKVITSDMDKKKKPINVNDDN
-11 LVFIMLCM
+11 LVFE
-19 TGCSSVPKEKQIK
+19 SNPKYKEG
-32 QDIMDASS
+32 D
-40 SLVLAENEKVVDI
+40 
-53 EIKDRKTDKKAKSDQ
+53 
-68 VICIVK
+68 VIV
-74 TELDNVSY
+74 
-82 EKGYTLSYHKFDNGW
+82 
-97 KMQSIIIGESADWVI
+97 A
-112 KPLKGVNE
+112 
-120 EQIKNSLTYKT
+120 
-131 INVDGE
+131 
-137 LWTIEDGEI
+137 GEI
-146 SDIVIKKQDTDLD
+146 SGAENGFTRKVVSVKKAT
-159 KGKDKVTIK
+159 G
-168 IKLNGEVE
+168 G
-176 EVEGTIKA
+176 
-184 EYDFDKKWELKDMED
+184 Y
-199 ENDFSSKEKADKAL
+199 
-213 NVTDKAVETVQM
+213 
-225 MSAKMEKNYSV
+225 
-236 IEMADKKKDS
+236 
-246 SSSDGTETQD
+246 
-256 DSKSKEDSDK
+256 
-266 KTQKDSKSK
+266 
-275 EDDDKKTRNDSKL
+275 
-288 KEGSSE
+288 
-294 ETQDDSKSKE
+294 DSKSKE

-312 EEPESE
+312 EELESE